1 MGTVEAGRVV
11 AGVARTD
18 YFNDP
23 DAPPPSSIVIA
34 VSAFVLDNDEQLLM
48 IRRTDNGYYALP
60 GGRHELGE
68 TMTQTVVRETEEE
81 TGIIVEVTSL
91 VGIYSNPDHVMA
103 YDDGEV
109 RQEFSICF
117 RASPVAG
124 SPRTSDESS
133 EVAWVPR
140 TELDRINVHPSI
152 RLRIDHGFSVDAPPY
167 YT

>member
-1 MGTVEAGRVV
+1 M
-11 AGVARTD
+11 ARTD
-18 YFNDP
+18 HFNDP
-23 DAPPPSSIVIA
+23 DAPRPNSIVIA
-34 VSAFVLDNDEQLLM
+34 VSAFVLDEDDQLLM

-117 RASPVAG
+117 RARPVAG
-124 SPRTSDESS
+124 APRTSDESS
-133 EVAWVPR
+133 EVVWVPR
-140 TELDRINVHPSI
+140 AELAGIEVHPSI
-152 RLRIDHGFSVDAPPY
+152 RLRIDHGFRTDAPPY

>member
-1 MGTVEAGRVV
+1 M
-11 AGVARTD
+11 ARTD
-18 YFNDP
+18 HFNDP
-23 DAPPPSSIVIA
+23 DAPRPNSIVIA
-34 VSAFVLDNDEQLLM
+34 VSAFVLDEDDRLLM

-117 RASPVAG
+117 RARPVAG
-124 SPRTSDESS
+124 APRTSDESS
-133 EVAWVPR
+133 EVVWVPR
-140 TELDRINVHPSI
+140 AELDGIEVHPSI
-152 RLRIDHGFSVDAPPY
+152 RLRIDHGFRTDAPPY

>member
-1 MGTVEAGRVV
+1 M
-11 AGVARTD
+11 ARTD
-18 YFNDP
+18 HFNDP
-23 DAPPPSSIVIA
+23 DAPRANSIVIA
-34 VSAFVLDNDEQLLM
+34 VSAFVLDQDDQLLM

-81 TGIIVEVTSL
+81 TGIIVEATSL

-117 RASPVAG
+117 RARPVRG
-124 SPRTSDESS
+124 TPRISDESS
-133 EVAWVPR
+133 EVVWVPR
-140 TELDRINVHPSI
+140 KELAGIEVHPSI
-152 RLRIDHGFSVDAPPY
+152 RLRIDHGFRTDAPPY

>member
-1 MGTVEAGRVV
+1 MT
-11 AGVARTD
+11 RTD

-23 DAPPPSSIVIA
+23 SAPQPNSIVIA
-34 VSAFVLDNDEQLLM
+34 VSAFVLDEHEQLLM

-68 TMTQTVVRETEEE
+68 TMTQTVIRETQEE
-81 TGIIVEVTSL
+81 TGFAVEVTSL
-91 VGIYSNPDHVMA
+91 VGIYSNPNHVMA

-117 RASPVAG
+117 RARPVAG
-124 SPRTSDESS
+124 EPRTSDESS
-133 EVAWVPR
+133 EVVWVPR
-140 TELDRINVHPSI
+140 AELADIDVHPSI
-152 RLRIDHGFSVDAPPY
+152 RLRIDHGFRFDAPPY

>member
-1 MGTVEAGRVV
+1 
-11 AGVARTD
+11 VARTD
-18 YFNDP
+18 HFNDP
-23 DAPPPSSIVIA
+23 DAPRPNSIVIA
-34 VSAFVLDNDEQLLM
+34 VSAFVLDQDDQLLM

-81 TGIIVEVTSL
+81 TGVIVEVTSL

-117 RASPVAG
+117 RARPVAG
-124 SPRTSDESS
+124 APRTSDESS
-133 EVAWVPR
+133 EVVWVPR
-140 TELDRINVHPSI
+140 TALDDIDVHPSI
-152 RLRIDHGFSVDAPPY
+152 RLRINHGFRTDAPPY

>member
-1 MGTVEAGRVV
+1 M
-11 AGVARTD
+11 ARTD
-18 YFNDP
+18 HFNDP
-23 DAPPPSSIVIA
+23 DAPQPNSIVIA
-34 VSAFVLDNDEQLLM
+34 VSAFVLDDDERLLM

-81 TGIIVEVTSL
+81 TGITVEVTSL
-91 VGIYSNPDHVMA
+91 VGIYSNPDHVLA

-117 RASPVAG
+117 RARPVAG
-124 SPRTSDESS
+124 APRTSDESS
-133 EVAWVPR
+133 EVVWVPR
-140 TELDRINVHPSI
+140 TKLAGIDVHPSI
-152 RLRIDHGFSVDAPPY
+152 RLRIDHGFRTDAAPY

>member
-1 MGTVEAGRVV
+1 M
-11 AGVARTD
+11 ARTD
-18 YFNDP
+18 YFQNP
-23 DAPPPSSIVIA
+23 EAPRANSIVIA
-34 VSAFVLDNDEQLLM
+34 VSAFVLNDNEQLLM

-81 TGIIVEVTSL
+81 TGITVEVTSL
-91 VGIYSNPDHVMA
+91 VGIYSNPEHVLA

-117 RASPVAG
+117 RARLVAG

-133 EVAWVPR
+133 EVVWVPR
-140 TELDRINVHPSI
+140 QDIAGVDIHPSI
-152 RLRIDHGFSVDAPPY
+152 RLRIDHGFRPDAPPY

>member
-1 MGTVEAGRVV
+1 M
-11 AGVARTD
+11 ARTD
-18 YFNDP
+18 HFNDP
-23 DAPPPSSIVIA
+23 DAPRANSIVIA
-34 VSAFVLDNDEQLLM
+34 VSAFVLDKDAQLLM

-68 TMTQTVVRETEEE
+68 TMTQTVVRETQEE
-81 TGIIVEVTSL
+81 TGMTVEVTSL

-117 RASPVAG
+117 RARPVAG
-124 SPRTSDESS
+124 APRTSDESS
-133 EVAWVPR
+133 EVVWVPR
-140 TELDRINVHPSI
+140 AELAGIEVHPSI
-152 RLRIDHGFSVDAPPY
+152 RLRIDHGFRTDAPPY